1 MEAQARPSLPAQLHS
16 LAAMAGLLERLER
29 QPGSASAEQYRGVVR
44 QVTGLLQQA
53 EPGPALDL
61 LLQHAPAAAQIY
73 ENLNYQHAGLCRS
86 PLESSLNAEMA
97 AQALIQR
104 VRRGG

>member
-1 MEAQARPSLPAQLHS
+1 MQAQARPSLPPQLHS

-44 QVTGLLQQA
+44 QVTELLQQA
-53 EPGPALDL
+53 EPGPGLEL
-61 LLQHAPAAAQIY
+61 LLSHAPATAQLY

-86 PLESSLNAEMA
+86 PLEASLSAELA
-97 AQALIQR
+97 AQAAIER
-104 VRRGG
+104 ARAG